1 MAFLSKPLSS
11 SALGRGAR
19 AGRFVTLL
27 SDDRPPIKD
36 AFAWIKLLCKGKKCE
51 SCDVSPNGSDTFA

>member
-1 MAFLSKPLSS
+1 MACLSKPLSL
-11 SALGRGAR
+11 SALGRGVR

-36 AFAWIKLLCKGKKCE
+36 AFAWIKLLGKGVE
-51 SCDVSPNGSDTFA
+51 VTT